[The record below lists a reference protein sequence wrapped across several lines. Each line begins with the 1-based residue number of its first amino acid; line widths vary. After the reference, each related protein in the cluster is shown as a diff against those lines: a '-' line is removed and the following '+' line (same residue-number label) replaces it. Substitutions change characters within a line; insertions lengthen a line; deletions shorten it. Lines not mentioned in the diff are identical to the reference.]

1 MKKLKVIVSIMLFL
15 VVYSSIHIYF
25 AWLFHFVID
34 NVSGTQSF
42 WLTVLLFLFAGYAF
56 PLGQIFKP
64 MKFLKTVGA
73 IWFGFI
79 QFAMLAFPVAHV
91 IVWIGSWAGISFEP
105 LVLAMSIIVLLLFI
119 VYAAFGYYLAN
130 SPVIRDHSI
139 QVDEVSTELS
149 EMKAAVISDT
159 HFGPLAGKAAVKRL
173 LEKLTS
179 LKPDIIF
186 IVGDFVDDE
195 PDYFMEQG
203 LHKLFEKLK
212 APLGIY
218 GVLGNHEYYGG
229 KRQEITDMMENIG
242 IHVLLDDV
250 HTIDGK
256 LQIVGR
262 RDKTDRNRRSIDR
275 LFKDRAIKGELP
287 LVVLDHQPI
296 ELEAFPEF
304 PVHMSLSGH
313 THRGQIWPN
322 HLFTQ
327 KLFPLDWGYKQFG
340 HVHSFVSSGY
350 GFWGPPLRIG
360 SRSEILFI
368 RVSFSGSP

>member
-1 MKKLKVIVSIMLFL
+1 MILSITLFL
-15 VVYSSIHIYF
+15 ILYTSIHLYF
-25 AWLFHFVID
+25 AWLFSFFIETVTG
-34 NVSGTQSF
+34 VQS
-42 WLTVLLFLFAGYAF
+42 LLLIAILFLIAGYSF
-56 PLGQIFKP
+56 PLGQMMKP
-64 MKFLKTVGA
+64 LRILKTFGA

-79 QFAMLAFPVAHV
+79 QFAFLVFPAAHAM
-91 IVWIGSWAGISFEP
+91 VWIASGTGIPFEP
-105 LVLAMSIIVLLLFI
+105 LVYSAGISVFTLFI
-119 VYAAFGYYLAN
+119 IYAAVGYYNAN

-139 QVDEVSTELS
+139 RVNEVSTELT

-159 HFGPLAGKAAVKRL
+159 HFGPLAGRAAVERL

-179 LKPDIIF
+179 LNPDIIF

-195 PDYFMEQG
+195 PDYFVQHG
-203 LHKLFEKLK
+203 LHQLFKKLK

-229 KRQEITDMMENIG
+229 KRREITEMMENIG

-262 RDKTDRNRRSIDR
+262 RDKTDRKRHSVER
-275 LFKDRAIKGELP
+275 LFQDRAIKGELP
-287 LVVLDHQPI
+287 LVLLDHQPV
-296 ELEAFPEF
+296 ELESFPEY

-322 HLFTQ
+322 HVFTQ

-340 HVHSFVSSGY
+340 QVHSFVSSGY

-368 RVSFSGSP
+368 QVSFSEAP